1 VRFSRRLAGLPE
13 YLATA
18 QARRVA
24 EARAAG
30 VDVISLGMGDPD
42 LPPPPELAEVLG
54 REAARPGAHVYPTN
68 RGLKEL
74 REALAGHYARRFGVV
89 LDPEREVMPLLG
101 AKEGL
106 AHLCMAQ
113 LDASGDAALVADP
126 GYPVYRGGPAL
137 AGAEA
142 IAMPLQAETRFLPD
156 LEAIA
161 DADATRA
168 NLLICGYPNNPTG
181 AVADGDFMQRLAA
194 FGLERNVPIAHDNA
208 YAELTYDGY
217 VAPSFLSAPDAVE
230 AGIEV
235 YSLSKALNM
244 PGWRIAFAVGNA
256 PMIANLTRLKTN
268 LDSGMFLAMQRTAIA
283 AIGLV
288 DSFSAGMR
296 EIYQRRR
303 DLVCGSLASLGVA
316 VEPPRGSIYV
326 WAPTPAGVRSDA
338 FADRLLAEAGVV
350 VGSGSAYGEHGE
362 GYIRLS
368 LTAPE
373 ERLAEAM
380 ERIGR
385 LYT

>member
-1 VRFSRRLAGLPE
+1 MRFSRRLAGLPE

-42 LPPPPELAEVLG
+42 LTPPPELAEVLG

-74 REALAGHYARRFGVV
+74 REAFAGYYARRFGVV

-113 LDASGDAALVADP
+113 LDPGDAALVADP

-142 IAMPLQAETRFLPD
+142 IAMPLHAERRFLPD
-156 LEAIA
+156 LAAIA
-161 DADATRA
+161 DADAARA

-181 AVADGDFMQRLAA
+181 AVADGDFMQQLAA
-194 FGLERNVPIAHDNA
+194 FGLERNVPITHDNA

-217 VAPSFLSAPDAVE
+217 VAPSFLSAPSAVD

-244 PGWRIAFAVGNA
+244 PGWRIAFAAGNA

-268 LDSGMFLAMQRTAIA
+268 LDSGMFLAMQRTAIT

-288 DSFSAGMR
+288 ESFTAGTR

-303 DLVCGSLASLGVA
+303 DLVCGSLERLGVA
-316 VEPPRGSIYV
+316 VVPPRGSIYV
-326 WAPTPAGVRSDA
+326 WAPTPKGVRSDA

-362 GYIRLS
+362 GYVRLS
-368 LTAPE
+368 LTAPD

>member
-1 VRFSRRLAGLPE
+1 MRFSRRLAGLPE

-30 VDVISLGMGDPD
+30 VDVISLGVGDPD
-42 LPPPPELAEVLG
+42 MSPPPELADVLR

-74 REALAGHYARRFGVV
+74 REAIGGYYARRFGVV

-113 LDASGDAALVADP
+113 LDAGDAALVADP

-142 IAMPLQAETRFLPD
+142 IALPLLAERRFLPD
-156 LEAIA
+156 LAAVGDAEAR
-161 DADATRA
+161 RA

-217 VAPSFLSAPDAVE
+217 VAPSFLSAPGAVE
-230 AGIEV
+230 SGIEV

-268 LDSGMFLAMQRTAIA
+268 LDSGMFLAMQRTAVV

-288 DSFSAGMR
+288 ESFTAGMR
-296 EIYQRRR
+296 ETYQRRR
-303 DLVCGSLASLGVA
+303 DLVCASLGRLGVA
-316 VEPPRGSIYV
+316 IEPPRGSIYV

-338 FADRLLAEAGVV
+338 FTERLLAEAGVV

-362 GYIRLS
+362 GYVRLS
-368 LTAPE
+368 LTVPD

>member
-30 VDVISLGMGDPD
+30 VDVISLGVGDPD
-42 LPPPPELAEVLG
+42 MSPPPELADVLR

-74 REALAGHYARRFGVV
+74 REAIAGYYARRFGVV

-113 LDASGDAALVADP
+113 LDAGDAALVADP

-142 IAMPLQAETRFLPD
+142 IAMPLLAEHRFLPD
-156 LEAIA
+156 LAAVGDAEAK
-161 DADATRA
+161 RA

-181 AVADGDFMQRLAA
+181 AVVDEGFMQRLAA
-194 FGLERNVPIAHDNA
+194 FGLERNIPIAHDNA

-217 VAPSFLSAPDAVE
+217 VAPSFLSAPDAV
-230 AGIEV
+230 ASGIEV

-244 PGWRIAFAVGNA
+244 PGWRVAFAVGNA

-288 DSFSAGMR
+288 ESFTVGMR
-296 EIYQRRR
+296 ETYQRRR
-303 DLVCGSLASLGVA
+303 DLVCASLARLGVE

-326 WAPTPAGVRSDA
+326 WAPTPVGIRSDV
-338 FADRLLAEAGVV
+338 FSERLLAEAGVV

-362 GYIRLS
+362 GYVRLS
-368 LTAPE
+368 LTVPD

-385 LYT
+385 LYP